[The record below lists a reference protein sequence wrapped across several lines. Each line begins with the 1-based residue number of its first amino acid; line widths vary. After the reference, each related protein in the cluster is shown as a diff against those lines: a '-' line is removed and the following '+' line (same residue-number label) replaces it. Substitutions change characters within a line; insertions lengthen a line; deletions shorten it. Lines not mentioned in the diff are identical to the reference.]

1 MKQGVAEVHYSLSA
15 TPCSHIAFPTRF
27 TPRPF
32 SPTTFISC
40 MKLTNFLKGDAS
52 IWAVFFLL
60 SGISIIEIFS
70 SASQLSYK
78 TGDFFSPLIR
88 QCEFVAAGFAVI
100 LIISRI
106 PCRFFKVVPILLLP
120 LSWILLIF
128 VMFFVEATNDG
139 ARWIPLGAFS
149 FQPSE
154 LAKFGLILYT
164 ALILAALQRED
175 GIAPQ
180 AFKYIMIPTV
190 VTCGLI
196 FFENFS
202 TAALLFCVIILMMFV
217 GRVHMKRFGQIAA
230 VGIGGLLF
238 IFVLVKGLPKGFVD
252 EISVLHRADTWVSRL
267 EKYFQESSDDPKD
280 FILHENSQVGSAN
293 IAIATSNIVGL
304 APGNSVQRDFLSQA
318 FSDFIFAIIIE
329 EMGIEGA
336 FAVIMLYIVLIFR
349 AWKIAAKCKANFPAF
364 LVLGLAFMLACQ
376 AVINMMVAVGLFP
389 VTGQP
394 LPLISRGG
402 TAFLIFSCYFGMMLS
417 VSISAKRVDEE
428 NLANA

>member
-1 MKQGVAEVHYSLSA
+1 MK
-15 TPCSHIAFPTRF
+15 F
-27 TPRPF
+27 
-32 SPTTFISC
+32 
-40 MKLTNFLKGDAS
+40 TNFLKGDAT

-60 SGISIIEIFS
+60 SGISIVEIFS

-78 TGDFFSPLIR
+78 TGDFYYPLIR
-88 QCEFVAAGFAVI
+88 QCQFVAAGFALI
-100 LIISRI
+100 LMISRI
-106 PCRFFKVVPILLLP
+106 PCRFFKIVPILLLP
-120 LSWILLIF
+120 ASWFLLLF
-128 VMFFVEATNDG
+128 AMFFVKATNDG

-154 LAKFGLILYT
+154 LAKFGLIIYT
-164 ALILAALQRED
+164 ALILSALQREN
-175 GIAPQ
+175 GVAPQ

-190 VTCGLI
+190 ITCGLI

-202 TAALLFCVIILMMFV
+202 TAALLFGVILLMMFV
-217 GRVHMKRFGQIAA
+217 GRIPLKRFGQLAA
-230 VGIGGLLF
+230 VGVGGIMFLL
-238 IFVLVKGLPKGFVD
+238 VLVKVLPKGFVD
-252 EISVLHRADTWVSRL
+252 EISLLHRADTWVSRL
-267 EKYFQESSDDPKD
+267 DKFSEESSDDPKD
-280 FILHENSQVGSAN
+280 FNLQENSQVGTAN
-293 IAIATSNIVGL
+293 IAIATSNIIGL

-336 FAVIMLYIVLIFR
+336 FAVILLYIILVFR

-389 VTGQP
+389 CTGQP

-417 VSISAKRVDEE
+417 ISISAKRVDEE